1 MRNLASLAALL
12 LLSCSPGGEPKVE
25 ATNGWTRE
33 VAPGQS
39 AAAAYVIISN
49 AGSGADRLVG
59 AESSNSAAATLHSSS
74 SEGGIARMRRI
85 DGGVDI
91 SAGSTVAF
99 EPGGNHIMLEGLKQ
113 PLKAGQSAELIL
125 TFERSGRRTI
135 ALKVLPATA
144 DNHSHGMSM

>member
-12 LLSCSPGGEPKVE
+12 LLSCNAGREPKVE

-39 AAAAYVIISN
+39 AAAAYVTISN
-49 AGSGADRLVG
+49 SGNGADRLVG
-59 AESSNSAAATLHSSS
+59 AESPASATASMHSSS
-74 SEGGIARMRRI
+74 SVDGIARMRRI
-85 DGGVDI
+85 EGGVDI
-91 SAGSTVAF
+91 PAGSAVAF

-113 PLKAGQSAELIL
+113 PLKEDQSAELIL

-144 DNHSHGMSM
+144 DGHSHGMSM